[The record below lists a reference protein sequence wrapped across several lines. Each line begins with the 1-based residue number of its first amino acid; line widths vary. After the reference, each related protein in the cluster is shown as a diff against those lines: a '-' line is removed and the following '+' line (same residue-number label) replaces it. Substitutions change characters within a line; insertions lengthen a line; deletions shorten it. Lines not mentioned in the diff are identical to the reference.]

1 MSDLKFTTA
10 ADYMKVDYSTR
21 VPFTRH
27 GGAYDRG
34 QADSY
39 YDRAREPHYFT
50 GGTYES
56 TKIEEV
62 DMSTE
67 EIAAYNQ
74 GYDDN
79 ETSGSKKDY

>member
-10 ADYMKVDYSTR
+10 ADYMKVDYSDR
-21 VPFTRH
+21 APFTRH

-34 QADSY
+34 MADSY
-39 YDRAREPHYFT
+39 YQRGRTPHYFT
-50 GGTYES
+50 GDTYSS
-56 TKIEEV
+56 TRIDEV

-74 GYDDN
+74 GYADN